1 MNYEKLHID
10 TGQAIFNR
18 ITYISVILFI
28 LKGLVFKREK
38 EYTTRKKE
46 RAFTDILKYFKFIN
60 LKYFKISFVTFVH
73 VSCSLFL
80 LIGPINKIKVL
91 LSVSYAC
98 Y

>member
-60 LKYFKISFVTFVH
+60 LKYLRYPSLHSFM
-73 VSCSLFL
+73 FL
-80 LIGPINKIKVL
+80 AV
-91 LSVSYAC
+91 YF